1 MRVQVTKTLVI
12 LLSLAVLAIG
22 VFAQEGA
29 VMKPDGKMKV
39 KVNPEQDFMTKAAM
53 GGMLEVQLGQLAVQ
67 NAANPEVKQFG
78 QRMVD
83 DHSKAGD
90 ELKSLA
96 TTKNVVLP
104 AELGPKEKAMLDHF
118 AKLSGAD
125 FDREYMKD
133 MVKDHDKDVGVFEK
147 EARSAKDPDVK
158 AWAEQ
163 TLPTLKEHQTMAH
176 DIAGKVSGKKSM

>member
-1 MRVQVTKTLVI
+1 MRFRATTTLLI
-12 LLSLAVLAIG
+12 LVSLALLASG
-22 VFAQEGA
+22 SFAQEGA
-29 VMKPDGKMKV
+29 VMKPDGKMKM
-39 KVNPEQDFMTKAAM
+39 KANPEQDFMMKAAM
-53 GGMLEVQLGQLAVQ
+53 GGMLEVQLGQLAAQ
-67 NAANPEVKQFG
+67 NASSPDVKQFG

-83 DHSKAGD
+83 DHSKGGD

-96 TTKNVVLP
+96 GTKQVVLP

-133 MVKDHDKDVGVFEK
+133 MVKDHDKDVAMFEK
-147 EARSAKDPDVK
+147 EARGAKDPDVK
-158 AWAEQ
+158 AWAEK
-163 TLPTLKEHQTMAH
+163 TLPTLKEHQAMAH